1 MDICRPP
8 VENGVARD
16 LRQVGANGAVAAV
29 CAVIAG
35 VSGDGRWLY
44 AALCALAAM
53 TGDTWSSEIGRA
65 LVARPFDLR
74 TLRRVDAGISG
85 AVSLVGTTAG
95 LAGAVCTALVGV
107 LLLPG
112 IDISLGRA
120 LVILTL
126 WAFAAGW
133 VDSILGATVQ
143 MRYRCNTCGKFTDLN
158 RHCGE
163 PARRIAGVPGI
174 DNNAVNMLTTIF
186 AAGIFLFW

>member
-1 MDICRPP
+1 
-8 VENGVARD
+8 
-16 LRQVGANGAVAAV
+16 VGAK
-29 CAVIAG
+29 
-35 VSGDGRWLY
+35 
-44 AALCALAAM
+44 
-53 TGDTWSSEIGRA
+53 A

-85 AVSLVGTTAG
+85 AVSLVGTTAD
-95 LAGAVCTALVGV
+95 LAGAVCTALAGV

-126 WAFAAGW
+126 WAFAAGG

-143 MRYRCNTCGKFTDLN
+143 MRYCCNTCGKFTDLN
-158 RHCGE
+158 RHCSE
-163 PARRIAGVPGI
+163 PACRVAGVPAI
-174 DNNAVNMLTTIF
+174 DNNAMNLLTTIF